1 MQPGYLLD
9 TTLRPVNIRLATGT
23 DAAGIAGIY
32 RPIVLST
39 PISFETEPPDEQ
51 EMRRRF
57 QILAAPASMSHQD
70 SGRLAC
76 TATWATSWGG
86 GTTSAGG
93 TASCSRLWRSR
104 GEL

>member
-1 MQPGYLLD
+1 
-9 TTLRPVNIRLATGT
+9 
-23 DAAGIAGIY
+23 
-32 RPIVLST
+32 
-39 PISFETEPPDEQ
+39 
-51 EMRRRF
+51 MRRRF

-86 GTTSAGG
+86 GTTPAGG